1 MSGEW
6 LLVLIILPMALG
18 ILGYLAPERRWA
30 ISGFVSVGVIIF
42 CGLISGLGFI
52 TARDGEIIYQL
63 SEKTGF
69 GQWQREMILRGD
81 GLGLGMGFICSLL
94 GVLVLVWAIGYY
106 WKNQTDEPKR
116 FFENSLLILGG
127 SYGVFLAEHIL
138 ALCIFWGFL
147 VIPFYL
153 LLVLGR
159 DEGNEPAKKALII
172 LGGSDSLLL
181 MGIALVWWLGGGL
194 GISELKIFTD
204 SFWAVIAYL
213 LLLSAGLA
221 KAGGMPFHTWI
232 PEVSEKGSSPV
243 IALVPA
249 VLDKLAG
256 IYLLV
261 RVSRGIFVLD
271 SGLKITLLII
281 GVLTVLLGVMS
292 ALVQTHFRRLL
303 GFHSISQVGYMI
315 IGIGSGSLLGVVGA
329 LFHMLNNCI
338 YKSLLFLGAGE
349 IEKRTGKQN
358 LGELG
363 GLSPFFPVSFFSFL
377 VASLAISGIPPLNGF
392 YSKWLIYQSIIG
404 LRLEF
409 PRLWVFILLG
419 AMLGSALTLASFMKL
434 LYSSYL
440 GPKPEGL
447 VVNGQVGGKG
457 LMEGV
462 MVVFAVFCLGLGIFG
477 NQLGIG
483 FLMNGLLGEEA
494 RIIGQ
499 WDSVSG
505 FLFLL
510 IGLGI
515 GGLIYALFQGVHC
528 RVSEGYALGERMSG
542 ISYSGLDF
550 YSGLEKDFGFLSA
563 FYRWIERG
571 YLDLYELSKRL
582 VFYFSGLLRYLHTG
596 NLLTYVGW
604 CLLGLVALLWAFFEL
619 G

>member
-6 LLVLIILPMALG
+6 LLILIVLPMVFGL
-18 ILGYLAPERRWA
+18 LGYLLPEKRWV
-30 ISGFVSVGVIIF
+30 ISGLVSVVVSIF
-42 CGLISGLGFI
+42 CGLISGLSFI
-52 TARDGEIIYQL
+52 EARSGEIIYQL
-63 SEKTGF
+63 RAWVYF
-69 GQWQREMILRGD
+69 GQWQGEIVLRGD
-81 GLGLGMGFICSLL
+81 GLGLGMAFLGSLL
-94 GVLVLVWAIGYY
+94 GFFLLLWAIGYY
-106 WKNQTDEPKR
+106 WRNQTDEPKR

-159 DEGNEPAKKALII
+159 EEGNEPAKKALII
-172 LGGSDSLLL
+172 LGGTDSLLL
-181 MGIALVWWLGGGL
+181 MGIALLWWQGGSFELSG
-194 GISELKIFTD
+194 LKIFTD
-204 SFWAVIAYL
+204 SLWAVVAYL
-213 LLLSAGLA
+213 LIISAGLA
-221 KAGGMPFHTWI
+221 KAGGMPFHSWI
-232 PEVSEKGSSPV
+232 PEVSEKGSNPV

-261 RVSRGIFVLD
+261 RVSRGIFVLA
-271 SGLKITLLII
+271 SGLKIAVLII
-281 GVLTVLLGVMS
+281 GVVTVLGGVMG
-292 ALVQTHFRRLL
+292 ALVQKHFRRLL

-329 LFHMLNNCI
+329 LFHMLNNCL

-349 IEKRTGKQN
+349 IEKRTGKQD

-363 GLSPFFPVSFFSFL
+363 GLSRFFPVSFFSFL

-392 YSKWLIYQSIIG
+392 YSKWLIYQSIVG

-419 AMLGSALTLASFMKL
+419 AMFGSALTLGSFIKL

-440 GPKPEGL
+440 GPRSEGL
-447 VVNGQVGGKG
+447 MVNAQIGGKG

-462 MVVFAVFCLGLGIFG
+462 MVIFAVFCLGLGVFG
-477 NQLGIG
+477 GKFGSG
-483 FLMNGLLGEEA
+483 FLMKGMLGEEA
-494 RIIGQ
+494 RMIGQ

-505 FLFLL
+505 FIFLL
-510 IGLGI
+510 LGIGLG
-515 GGLIYALFQGVHC
+515 GMIYVFFQGIGY
-528 RVSEGYALGERMSG
+528 RRSEGYALGERMSG

-550 YSGLEKDFGFLSA
+550 YSELEKEFGFLSRL
-563 FYRWIERG
+563 YQGMERG
-571 YLDLYELSKRL
+571 YWDLYEMIRRL
-582 VFYFSGLLRYLHTG
+582 VFYFSGLLRYLHSG
-596 NLLTYVGW
+596 NLLSYVGW